1 MHAYQC
7 FKMRIEAKRESMLK
21 DVTDDRLIVRQLCR
35 NFGDFLTSQ
44 FQSFVPDLPTPA
56 CSYVRYSSLEDV
68 RPQELGFRQLEF
80 TPTVVSKIR

>member
-1 MHAYQC
+1 MNYTAAYAGH
-7 FKMRIEAKRESMLK
+7 IAGTLLSESLAA
-21 DVTDDRLIVRQLCR
+21 Q
-35 NFGDFLTSQ
+35 FLP
-44 FQSFVPDLPTPA
+44 FVPDIPTPA